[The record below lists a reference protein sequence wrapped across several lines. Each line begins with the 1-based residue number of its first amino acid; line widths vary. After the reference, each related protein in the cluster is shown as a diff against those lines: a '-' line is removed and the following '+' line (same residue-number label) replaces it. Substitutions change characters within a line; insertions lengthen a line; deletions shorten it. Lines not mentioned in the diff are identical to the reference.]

1 MSRGLGYIE
10 RAVLAIIEDDDAT
23 DDDYYAAEDLAD
35 RIYPKPKRI
44 QIERD
49 KKGWKTPPNTV
60 NVTRQGHWKGKYRN
74 PFKVEDYGLEEA
86 LRLFRESWIGKDLT
100 ELRADL
106 RRKNLACRCPLS
118 QPCHADILLEL
129 ANGPKWWWPTRAE
142 RLVVLRAMHSLV
154 RKYPDRFTL
163 TGGKGR
169 EHLWIGT
176 HKAIAK
182 LEAN

>member
-1 MSRGLGYIE
+1 MSRGLGRIE
-10 RAVLAIIEDDDAT
+10 QAILAIIEDDDAY

-44 QIERD
+44 QIDRF
-49 KKGWKTPPNTV
+49 KKGWRLLPNTI
-60 NVTRQGHWKGKYRN
+60 NVTRWGKWHGKYGN
-74 PFKVEDYGLEEA
+74 EFKVEVYGLQEA
-86 LRLFRESWIGKDLT
+86 LRLFREKWTGKDLT

-106 RRKNLACRCPLS
+106 RGKNLACHCPLS

-154 RKYPDRFTL
+154 RKYPDRFAL

-176 HKAIAK
+176 HKIIAK
-182 LEAN
+182 LEAD